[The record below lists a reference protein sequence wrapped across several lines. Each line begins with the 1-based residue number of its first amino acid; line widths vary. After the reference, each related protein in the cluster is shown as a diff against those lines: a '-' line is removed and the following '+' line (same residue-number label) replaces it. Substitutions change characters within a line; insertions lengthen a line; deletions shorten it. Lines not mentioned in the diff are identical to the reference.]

1 MEPVLFEAFFGSKGM
16 AYLDEA
22 IDLALRED
30 GLDLTSWGLFGPEE
44 QIRAR
49 ILAKEELV
57 MAGLPIASRVLERCS
72 GGGASLNPAAAEG
85 ETVPPRLPVAFIQGP
100 ARSVLK
106 AERVML
112 NFLCH
117 LSGIATLTRKYAE
130 RLHGTRTRL
139 LDTRKTLPGL
149 RYPEKYAVRLGGGLN
164 HRIDLEEMLMLK
176 DNHIDRWGGIDG
188 AVRRL
193 RSVYADCPPI
203 EVECRT
209 LEQVRE
215 AVTCSV
221 NRIMLDNMNVE
232 ELRSALALIPA
243 SIQSEVSGSVTLDTI
258 GTIAAIGPDFISVGR
273 LTHSAP
279 SVDLSLQYEG

>member
-1 MEPVLFEAFFGSKGM
+1 MDRGLFEAFFTSKGM
-16 AYLDEA
+16 RFLDEA

-30 GLDLTSWGLFGPEE
+30 GMDLTSTGLFSPEE

-57 MAGLPIASRVLERCS
+57 VAGLPIAARVLERCS
-72 GGGASLNPAAAEG
+72 GGAARFLPGVSEG
-85 ETVPPRLPVAFIQGP
+85 ESVPSRTVIARIDGQ

-117 LSGIATLTRKYAE
+117 LCGIATLTRRYADQL
-130 RLHGTRTRL
+130 RGTRTRL

-149 RYPEKYAVRLGGGLN
+149 RYPEKYAVRLGGGYN

-176 DNHIDRWGGIDG
+176 DNHVDRWGNIAG
-188 AVRRL
+188 AVLQL
-193 RSVYADCPPI
+193 RSTYSDCPPI

-209 LEQVRE
+209 QEQVRE
-215 AVTCSV
+215 AVSTKV
-221 NRIMLDNMNVE
+221 DRIMLDNMDGE
-232 ELRSALALIPA
+232 GLRSALALIPD
-243 SIQSEVSGSVTLDTI
+243 SIQSEVSGNITLDTI
-258 GTIAAIGPDFISVGR
+258 RSIAALGPDFISVGR
-273 LTHSAP
+273 ITHSAP
-279 SVDLSLQYEG
+279 SVDLSMQYDD